1 MNISLITEL
10 AEKRQ
15 EVRNEY
21 LKRLPDEKL
30 LQLKYNWNFR
40 ARPEQL
46 SPPGDWTFWLVNA
59 GRGFGK
65 SRTGAEWIIDQ
76 IRKGFTKIGLIGPT
90 ASSVRDIMV
99 EGDSGILTISRPD
112 FRPLYE
118 PSKRKLTW
126 PNGAIAHTY
135 SAEEPDRLRGPQF
148 EKIWADELAVWKYPE
163 AWDMAKLSLR
173 LGRKPQAVI
182 TTTPKPKR
190 VLKELIADKDCV
202 VTGGST
208 YDNMFNLA
216 ESFYKAIVDK
226 YEGTTLGQ
234 QEIYA
239 VLLEELPDALWQR
252 AIINKARVS
261 DINLDELVRIVVGI
275 DPAGTGKETSSETGI
290 LVCGVDSNLE
300 GYVIDDLS
308 CRKRPKG
315 WASEAIRAYY
325 RYKADRIIAEVNFG
339 GDMVESVIRNID
351 PDVSYKSIYASRGK
365 RARAEPVS
373 ALYEKGRIHHI
384 GIFKDLEDQMCNFTP
399 ETKKSPDRIDALV
412 WCFTELIINRTER
425 RIVRA
430 KSISISR

>member
-21 LKRLPDEKL
+21 LKSLPDEKL
-30 LQLKYNWNFR
+30 LQLKYNWKYW

-46 SPPGDWTFWLVNA
+46 PPPGDWTFWLVNA

-76 IRKGFTKIGLIGPT
+76 IRKGFTKIGLIGST
-90 ASSVRDIMV
+90 ASDIRDIMV

-148 EKIWADELAVWKYPE
+148 EKIWADELATWKYPE

-208 YDNMFNLA
+208 YDNIQNLA
-216 ESFYKAIVDK
+216 ESFYKTIVDK

-252 AIINKARVS
+252 AIISKARVS

-275 DPAGTGKETSSETGI
+275 DPSGTKKESSAETGI
-290 LVCGVDSNLE
+290 LVCGVDANLE

-308 CRKRPKG
+308 CRKRPEG
-315 WASEAIRAYY
+315 WVSEAIKAYY
-325 RYKADRIIAEVNFG
+325 KYKADRIIAEVNFG
-339 GDMVESVIRNID
+339 GDMVESVIRNVD
-351 PDVSYKSIYASRGK
+351 PNVSYKSIYASRGK

-373 ALYEKGRIHHI
+373 ALYEKGRIHHV
-384 GIFKDLEDQMCNFTP
+384 GVFKDLEDQQCNFTP
-399 ETKKSPDRIDALV
+399 EIKIKVDRIDALV

-430 KSISISR
+430 KSISR

>member
-1 MNISLITEL
+1 MDVSLITEL

-21 LKRLPDEKL
+21 LKSLPNEKL

-40 ARPEQL
+40 ARYEQL
-46 SPPGDWTFWLVNA
+46 PPSGDWTFWLVNA

-65 SRTGAEWIIDQ
+65 TRTGAEWIIDQ
-76 IRKGFTKIGLIGPT
+76 IRKGFNKIGLIGPT

-112 FRPLYE
+112 FRPIYE
-118 PSKRKLTW
+118 SSKRKLTW
-126 PNGAIAHTY
+126 PNRAIAHTY

-190 VLKELIADKDCV
+190 VIKELIADKDCV

-208 YDNMFNLA
+208 YDNIQNLA
-216 ESFYKAIVDK
+216 ESFYKTIVDK

-252 AIINKARVS
+252 AVIANNRITE
-261 DINLDELVRIVVGI
+261 INLDELVRIVVGI

-290 LVCGVDSNLE
+290 MVCGVDSNLE

-315 WASEAIRAYY
+315 WASIAIKAYY

-339 GDMVESVIRNID
+339 GDMVESVIRNVD
-351 PDVSYKSIYASRGK
+351 KNVSYKSIYASRGK

-373 ALYEKGRIHHI
+373 ALYEQGRIHHV
-384 GIFKDLEDQMCNFTP
+384 GVFKDLEDQQCNFTP

-412 WCFTELIINRTER
+412 WCFTDLIINRMER

-430 KSISISR
+430 KSVR

>member
-1 MNISLITEL
+1 MSLALEL
-10 AEKRQ
+10 AKKTEKERKIILDSLSDDKFI
-15 EVRNEY
+15 EI
-21 LKRLPDEKL
+21 
-30 LQLKYNWNFR
+30 KYDWKVW
-40 ARPEQL
+40 ARSEQL
-46 SPPGDWTFWLVNA
+46 PPLGDWTFWLVQA

-65 SRTGAEWIIDQ
+65 TRCGAEWIINQ
-76 IRKGFTKIGLIGPT
+76 IRKGFNKIGLIGPT
-90 ASSVRDIMV
+90 ASAVRDIMV
-99 EGDSGILTISRPD
+99 EGDSGLLTISRPD

-173 LGRKPQAVI
+173 LGKKPQAII

-190 VLKELIADKDCV
+190 VIKELIADKDCV

-208 YDNMFNLA
+208 YDNICNLA
-216 ESFYKAIVDK
+216 ESFYKVIVDK

-252 AIINKARVS
+252 KMIADNRVS
-261 DINLDELVRIVVGI
+261 DIDLSKLVRIVVGV

-300 GYVIDDLS
+300 GYVIKDLS

-315 WASEAIRAYY
+315 WASVAIDAYHEY
-325 RYKADRIIAEVNFG
+325 GADRIIAEVNFG

-351 PDVSYKSIYASRGK
+351 PDVSYKSVHASRGK
-365 RARAEPVS
+365 KARAEPVS
-373 ALYEKGRIHHI
+373 ALYEKGRIHHV
-384 GIFKDLEDQMCNFTP
+384 GVFKDLEDQQCNFTP
-399 ETKKSPDRIDALV
+399 ETKIKVDRLDALV
-412 WCFTELIINRTER
+412 WCFTELIINRMER

-430 KSISISR
+430 KSVR

>member
-1 MNISLITEL
+1 MDVSLITEL

-21 LKRLPDEKL
+21 LKSLPNEKL

-40 ARPEQL
+40 ARYEQL
-46 SPPGDWTFWLVNA
+46 PPSGDWTFWLVNA

-65 SRTGAEWIIDQ
+65 TRTGAEWIIDQ
-76 IRKGFTKIGLIGPT
+76 IRKGFTKIGLIGST

-126 PNGAIAHTY
+126 PNGAIALTY
-135 SAEEPDRLRGPQF
+135 SAEEPNRLRGPQF

-190 VLKELIADKDCV
+190 VLKELINDKDCV

-208 YDNMFNLA
+208 YDNIQNLA
-216 ESFYKAIVDK
+216 ESFYKTIVDK

-239 VLLEELPDALWQR
+239 ILLEELPDALWQR
-252 AIINKARVS
+252 AVIANNRVS

-275 DPAGTGKETSSETGI
+275 DPAGTGKETSGETGI
-290 LVCGVDSNLE
+290 MVCGVDSNLE

-315 WASEAIRAYY
+315 WASIAIKAYY

-339 GDMVESVIRNID
+339 GDMVESVIRNVD
-351 PDVSYKSIYASRGK
+351 KNVSYKSIYASRGK

-373 ALYEKGRIHHI
+373 ALYEQGRIHHV
-384 GIFKDLEDQMCNFTP
+384 GVFKDLEDQQCNFTP

-412 WCFTELIINRTER
+412 WCFTDLIINRMER

-430 KSISISR
+430 KSVR

>member
-1 MNISLITEL
+1 MDVSLITEL

-21 LKRLPDEKL
+21 LKSLPNEKL

-40 ARPEQL
+40 ARYEQL
-46 SPPGDWTFWLVNA
+46 PPSGDWTFWLVNA

-65 SRTGAEWIIDQ
+65 TRTGAEWIIDQ
-76 IRKGFTKIGLIGPT
+76 IRKGFTKIGLIGST

-126 PNGAIAHTY
+126 PNGAIALTY
-135 SAEEPDRLRGPQF
+135 SAEEPNRLRGPQF

-190 VLKELIADKDCV
+190 VLKELINDKDCV

-208 YDNMFNLA
+208 YDNIQNLA
-216 ESFYKAIVDK
+216 ESFYKTIVDK

-252 AIINKARVS
+252 STIANSRVSEIDINK
-261 DINLDELVRIVVGI
+261 LVRIVVGI
-275 DPAGTGKETSSETGI
+275 DPAGTSKETSAETGI
-290 LVCGVDSNLE
+290 MVCGIDSNGE
-300 GYVIDDLS
+300 GYVIADLS
-308 CRKRPKG
+308 CRKRPEG
-315 WASEAIRAYY
+315 WASKGIGAYHT
-325 RYKADRIIAEVNFG
+325 YKADRIVAEVNFG
-339 GDMVESVIRNID
+339 GDMVKSVIRNVD
-351 PDVSYKSIYASRGK
+351 PNVSYKSVNASRGK
-365 RARAEPVS
+365 RVRAEPIS
-373 ALYEKGRIHHI
+373 ALYEQGRIHHV
-384 GIFKDLEDQMCNFTP
+384 GTFKDLEDQMCNFTP
-399 ETKKSPDRIDALV
+399 ETKISPDRVDALV
-412 WCFTELIINRTER
+412 WCFTELILHRTSPG
-425 RIVRA
+425 RIARA
-430 KSISISR
+430 RSIKW

>member
-1 MNISLITEL
+1 MNVSLITEL

-21 LKRLPDEKL
+21 LKSLPDEKL
-30 LQLKYNWNFR
+30 LQLKYNWEYW
-40 ARPEQL
+40 ARPEQMP
-46 SPPGDWTFWLVNA
+46 PPGDWTFWLVNA

-65 SRTGAEWIIDQ
+65 SRCGSEWIIDQ

-99 EGDSGILTISRPD
+99 EGDSGIQVISRPD

-126 PNGAIAHTY
+126 PNGAVAHTY

-173 LGRKPQAVI
+173 LGRKPQAII

-208 YDNMFNLA
+208 YDNIQNLA
-216 ESFYKAIVDK
+216 ESFYKTIVEK

-252 AIINKARVS
+252 KMIADNRVS

-275 DPAGTGKETSSETGI
+275 DPAGTSKETSSETGI

-308 CRKRPKG
+308 CRRRPKG
-315 WASEAIRAYY
+315 WASEAIRAYQKY
-325 RYKADRIIAEVNFG
+325 GADRIIAEMNFG
-339 GDMVESVIRNID
+339 GEMVESVIRNVD

-365 RARAEPVS
+365 RARAEPIS
-373 ALYEKGRIHHI
+373 ALYEKGRIHHV
-384 GIFKDLEDQMCNFTP
+384 GVFKDLEDQQCNFTP

-412 WCFTELIINRTER
+412 WCFTELIINRMER

-430 KSISISR
+430 RSVR

>member
-1 MNISLITEL
+1 MNVSLITEL

-21 LKRLPDEKL
+21 LKSLPDEKL
-30 LQLKYNWNFR
+30 LQLKYNWKYW
-40 ARPEQL
+40 ARHEQL
-46 SPPGDWTFWLVNA
+46 PPLRDWTFWLVNA

-65 SRTGAEWIIDQ
+65 TRCGAEWIIEQ
-76 IRKGFTKIGLIGPT
+76 VKQGFTKIGLIGST

-112 FRPLYE
+112 FKPLYE

-126 PNGAIAHTY
+126 PNGAIAHTF
-135 SAEEPDRLRGPQF
+135 SAEEPNRLRGPQF

-173 LGRKPQAVI
+173 LGKKPQAVI

-208 YDNMFNLA
+208 YDNMQNL
-216 ESFYKAIVDK
+216 SPNFYKTIVNK

-252 AIINKARVS
+252 VIIEKARIS
-261 DINLDELVRIVVGI
+261 DKNLDELVRIVVGI

-290 LVCGVDSNLE
+290 LVCGVDANLE

-308 CRKRPKG
+308 CRKRPEG
-315 WASEAIRAYY
+315 WASQAIKAYHK
-325 RYKADRIIAEVNFG
+325 YKADRIIAEVNFG
-339 GDMVESVIRNID
+339 GDMVEGVIRNVD
-351 PDVSYKSIYASRGK
+351 PNVSYKSIYASRGK

-373 ALYEKGRIHHI
+373 ALYEQGRIHHV
-384 GIFKDLEDQMCNFTP
+384 GVFKDLEDQMCNFTP

-412 WCFTELIINRTER
+412 WCFTELILDRKER
-425 RIVRA
+425 RQVRA